1 MRARGPRLLVLPLL
15 VAGCAALGPGPG
27 HDLLARADAEL
38 AAQHYRGARDLYA
51 EFLAAHSDDAA
62 AARASGARGALD
74 RLLDQQGELDQL
86 RQAAEAR
93 DAELA
98 RLRREL
104 ARLQATER
112 EVELRRLR
120 HDLAERQGE
129 VDRLRADITRLRAD
143 LERLRNIDLS
153 SEKRR

>member
-1 MRARGPRLLVLPLL
+1 MRPGAPGFLAPLL
-15 VAGCAALGPGPG
+15 VAGCATLGQGPG

-51 EFLAAHSDDAA
+51 EFIASHSDDAA
-62 AARASGARGALD
+62 VARAGGTRGALD

-86 RQAAEAR
+86 RQAAETR

-104 ARLQATER
+104 ARLQTTER
-112 EVELRRLR
+112 EAELRRLR
-120 HDLAERQGE
+120 HDLTERQGE
-129 VDRLRADITRLRAD
+129 LDRLRAEITRLRED
-143 LERLRNIDLS
+143 LARLRNIDLG